1 MHFHSTDG
9 IGDKNSLIHMIPG
22 EGNLDLVHMIDVL
35 GQAGYTGHLS
45 IELTSPYEEMAEEA
59 MKKSAEWMWAHL
71 D

>member
-1 MHFHSTDG
+1 MVGFPVFYM
-9 IGDKNSLIHMIPG
+9 NLI
-22 EGNLDLVHMIDVL
+22 DMIDVL